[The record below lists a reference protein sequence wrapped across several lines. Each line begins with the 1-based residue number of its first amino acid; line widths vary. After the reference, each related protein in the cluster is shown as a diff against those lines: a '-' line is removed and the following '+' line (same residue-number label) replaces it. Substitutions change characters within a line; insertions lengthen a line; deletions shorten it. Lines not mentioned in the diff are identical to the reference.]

1 LAVAGRSDKG
11 RLLFPRRATH
21 RIFDNAT
28 RRLEKISFS
37 RQNRFAASGRFPTAA
52 MQYLLL
58 VYTDAE
64 LMDKLPAE
72 DFNTNMRHCLL
83 HADEQKTQGKL
94 VMCQQLEPAATAR
107 TVRVRNGRATVL
119 DGPFA
124 ETKEMLAGFNLVEA
138 DSMEEAVRMA
148 HELPWTQYG
157 SIEVRPVGDMAA
169 MRVRVGA

>member
-1 LAVAGRSDKG
+1 
-11 RLLFPRRATH
+11 
-21 RIFDNAT
+21 
-28 RRLEKISFS
+28 
-37 RQNRFAASGRFPTAA
+37 

-64 LMDKLPAE
+64 LLDKLPAE
-72 DFNTNMRHCLL
+72 GFNTEMRDCFQ
-83 HADEQKTQGKL
+83 HADEQQRQGVL
-94 VMCQQLEPAATAR
+94 LASQQLQPAATAR

-138 DSMEEAVRMA
+138 ESMEDAVRMA
-148 HELPWTQYG
+148 HELPWTKYG

-169 MRVRVGA
+169 MRARVGA